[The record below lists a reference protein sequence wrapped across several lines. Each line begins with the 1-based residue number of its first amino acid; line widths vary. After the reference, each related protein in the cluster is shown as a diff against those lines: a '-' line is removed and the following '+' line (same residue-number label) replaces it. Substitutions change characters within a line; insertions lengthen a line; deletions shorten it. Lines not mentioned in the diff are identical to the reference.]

1 MAKTVNLDAMI
12 TREDFAAE
20 DLCMTSNIQTA
31 VSINDLQGNYLTSVI
46 RKPDF
51 QRETHDWTIDNVIK
65 FIDSVVKGQFIPSL
79 ILWKNSGGF
88 IFVIDGAHR
97 LSALLAWMK
106 DDYGDGPISRSFFQ
120 GYISE
125 EQKRVAESLR
135 KRINKEVGQYA
146 DYEKALVMTDG
157 YAEEFVKTARRLRSF
172 AFSIQWIT
180 GDVTTAEESF
190 YNINQRAVSINDT
203 ELKLIQSRKCDICIA
218 ARAVMYSGSGNKYWK
233 EFSNERQGE
242 IVTLSKKINELL
254 FEPRYDKPIKTL
266 DLPMCGKNQSN
277 LTFIFDLINFSA
289 TAKSQIDVDGTLTV
303 RRLTELKELLE
314 TISSKEPDSLGLHPI
329 VYFYSKKGNFRVS
342 AFYAVL
348 GFVKYIKDKKQMSNF
363 TSVRESFENFIYKYD
378 YVVDQINR
386 SLRST
391 KKSVPVLTR
400 FYIDVLKHLI
410 EGKNFDEVIQ
420 EIPKDSSYPKFL
432 LEQDEECV
440 ETSSFNSNR
449 KSEVFIKQAF
459 PGAMKCPI
467 CGGLL
472 HVNSISIDHIV
483 RKQDGGQSHSAN
495 GQATHFY
502 CNTTYKN

>member
-20 DLCMTSNIQTA
+20 DLCMSSNIQTA

-157 YAEEFVKTARRLRSF
+157 YTEEFVKTARRLRSF

-218 ARAVMYSGSGNKYWK
+218 ARAIMYSGSGNKYWK
-233 EFSNERQGE
+233 EFSNERQCE
-242 IVTLSKKINELL
+242 IVALAKKINELL

-277 LTFIFDLINFSA
+277 LTFIFDLMNFSA
-289 TAKSQIDVDGTLTV
+289 TGKSQVDADGTLTV
-303 RRLTELKELLE
+303 RCLAELKELLE

-348 GFVKYIKDKKQMSNF
+348 GFVKYIKEKKQMNNF

-391 KKSVPVLTR
+391 KKSVPVLTQ
-400 FYIDVLKHLI
+400 FYIDVLKYLI

-420 EIPKDSSYPKFL
+420 EISKDSSYPKFL
-432 LEQDEECV
+432 LEQDEEFI

-472 HVNSISIDHIV
+472 HVNSISIDHII
-483 RKQDGGQSHSAN
+483 RKQDGGQSHSTN
-495 GQATHFY
+495 GQAAHFY

>member
-157 YAEEFVKTARRLRSF
+157 YTEEFVKTARRLRSF

-218 ARAVMYSGSGNKYWK
+218 ARAIMYSGSGNKYWK
-233 EFSNERQGE
+233 EFSNERQCE
-242 IVTLSKKINELL
+242 IVALSKKINELL

-277 LTFIFDLINFSA
+277 LTFIFDLMNFSA
-289 TAKSQIDVDGTLTV
+289 TGKSQVDADGTLTV
-303 RRLTELKELLE
+303 RCLAELKELLE

-348 GFVKYIKDKKQMSNF
+348 GFVKYIKEKKQMNNF
-363 TSVRESFENFIYKYD
+363 TSVRESFESFIYKYD

-391 KKSVPVLTR
+391 KKSVPVLTQ
-400 FYIDVLKHLI
+400 FYIDVLKYLI

-420 EIPKDSSYPKFL
+420 EISKDSSYPKFL
-432 LEQDEECV
+432 LEQDEEFI

-472 HVNSISIDHIV
+472 HVNSISIDHII
-483 RKQDGGQSHSAN
+483 RKQDGGQSHSTN
-495 GQATHFY
+495 GQAAHFY

>member
-20 DLCMTSNIQTA
+20 DVGITSNIQTA
-31 VSINDLQGNYLTSVI
+31 ISINDLQGNFLTSVI

-51 QRETHDWTIDNVIK
+51 QRETRDWNVENVVK
-65 FIDSVVKGQFIPSL
+65 FIDSVIKGQFIPSL
-79 ILWKNSGGF
+79 ILWKNSSGY

-97 LSALLAWMK
+97 LSALLAWIK

-120 GYISE
+120 GYIPE
-125 EQKRVAESLR
+125 EQKKVADLLR
-135 KRINKEVGQYA
+135 KRINKEIGPYS
-146 DYEKALVMTDG
+146 DYEKALSIEDG
-157 YAEEFVKTARRLRSF
+157 YASEFVKTARKLRSF

-180 GDVTTAEESF
+180 GNVETAEESF

-203 ELKLIQSRKCDICIA
+203 ELKLIQSRKCDNCIA
-218 ARAVMYSGSGNKYWK
+218 ARAIMYSGSGNKYWK
-233 EFSNERQGE
+233 EFSDENQLE
-242 IVTLSKKINELL
+242 IVSLSKKINELL

-289 TAKSQIDVDGTLTV
+289 SSVSTVDNDGTLTIQ
-303 RRLTELKELLE
+303 RLKDLKNLLE

-329 VYFYSKKGNFRVS
+329 IYFYSKKGNFRVS
-342 AFYAVL
+342 AFYALL
-348 GFVKYIKDKKQMSNF
+348 GFVKYIKINNQLDDF
-363 TSVRESFENFIYKYD
+363 TSVREKFEEFIYKYD
-378 YVVDQINR
+378 YVIDQINR

-391 KKSVPVLTR
+391 KKSVPVLTQ
-400 FYIDVLKHLI
+400 FYIDVLKYLKDH
-410 EGKNFDEVIQ
+410 NSFDEIIS
-420 EIPKDSSYPKFL
+420 EFTKNDYYPKFL
-432 LEQDEECV
+432 IDQDEETI
-440 ETSSFNSNR
+440 ETENFNCNR

-472 HVNSISIDHIV
+472 HVNSISIDHII
-483 RKQDGGQSHSAN
+483 RKQDGGQSHSTN

>member
-157 YAEEFVKTARRLRSF
+157 YTEEFVKTARRLRSF

-218 ARAVMYSGSGNKYWK
+218 ARAIMYSGSGNKYWK
-233 EFSNERQGE
+233 EFSNERQCE
-242 IVTLSKKINELL
+242 IVALSKKINELL

-277 LTFIFDLINFSA
+277 LTFIFDLMNFSA
-289 TAKSQIDVDGTLTV
+289 TGKSQVDADGTLTV
-303 RRLTELKELLE
+303 RCLAELKELLE

-348 GFVKYIKDKKQMSNF
+348 GFVKYIKEKKQMNNF
-363 TSVRESFENFIYKYD
+363 TSVRESFESFIYKYD

-391 KKSVPVLTR
+391 KKSVPVLTQ
-400 FYIDVLKHLI
+400 FYIDVLKYLI
-410 EGKNFDEVIQ
+410 EGKNSDEVIQ
-420 EIPKDSSYPKFL
+420 EISKDSSYPKFL
-432 LEQDEECV
+432 LEQDEEFI

-472 HVNSISIDHIV
+472 HVNSISIDHII
-483 RKQDGGQSHSAN
+483 RKQDGGQSHSTN
-495 GQATHFY
+495 GQAAHFY

>member
-20 DLCMTSNIQTA
+20 DVGITSNIQTA
-31 VSINDLQGNYLTSVI
+31 ISINDLQGNFLTSVI

-51 QRETHDWTIDNVIK
+51 QRETRDWNAENVVK
-65 FIDSVVKGQFIPSL
+65 FINSVIKGQFIPSL
-79 ILWKNSGGF
+79 ILWKNSSGY

-97 LSALLAWMK
+97 LSALLAWIK

-120 GYISE
+120 GYIPE
-125 EQKRVAESLR
+125 EQKRAADLLR
-135 KRINKEVGQYA
+135 KRINKEVGPYS
-146 DYEKALVMTDG
+146 DYEKALSIEEG
-157 YAEEFVKTARRLRSF
+157 YTPDFVKTARKLRSF
-172 AFSIQWIT
+172 AFAIQWIT
-180 GDVTTAEESF
+180 GNVETAEESF

-233 EFSNERQGE
+233 EFSEEYQHE
-242 IVTLSKKINELL
+242 IVSLSKRINELL

-277 LTFIFDLINFSA
+277 LTFIFDLMNFSA
-289 TAKSQIDVDGTLTV
+289 ASSSNEDKDGALTIQ
-303 RRLTELKELLE
+303 RLQELKSLLE
-314 TISSKEPDSLGLHPI
+314 TVSSKTPDSLGLHPI
-329 VYFYSKKGNFRVS
+329 VYFYSKKGNFKVS
-342 AFYAVL
+342 AFYALL
-348 GFVKYIKDKKQMSNF
+348 GFVKYIKRHNQLNDF
-363 TSVRESFENFIYKYD
+363 TSVREKFEEFIYKYD
-378 YVVDQINR
+378 YVIDQINR

-391 KKSVPVLTR
+391 KKSVPVLTQ
-400 FYIDVLKHLI
+400 FYIDVLKYLKD
-410 EGKNFDEVIQ
+410 GKNFDEVISGLTKSN
-420 EIPKDSSYPKFL
+420 IYPKFF
-432 LEQDEECV
+432 LEQDKEFI
-440 ETSSFNSNR
+440 ETESFNSNR

-472 HVNSISIDHIV
+472 HVNSISIDHIF
-483 RKQDGGQSHSAN
+483 RKQDGGQSDASN

>member
-20 DLCMTSNIQTA
+20 DVGITSNIQTA
-31 VSINDLQGNYLTSVI
+31 ISINDLQGNFLTSVI

-51 QRETHDWTIDNVIK
+51 QRETRDWNVENVVR
-65 FIDSVVKGQFIPSL
+65 FIDSVIKGQFIPSL
-79 ILWKNSGGF
+79 ILWKNSSGY

-97 LSALLAWMK
+97 LSALLAWIK

-120 GYISE
+120 GYIPE
-125 EQKRVAESLR
+125 EQKKVAELLR
-135 KRINKEVGQYA
+135 KRINKEIRPYS
-146 DYEKALVMTDG
+146 DYEKALSIEDG
-157 YAEEFVKTARRLRSF
+157 YSPDFVKTARKLKSF
-172 AFSIQWIT
+172 AFAIQWIT
-180 GDVTTAEESF
+180 GNVETAEESF

-203 ELKLIQSRKCDICIA
+203 ELKLIQSRKCDNCIA

-233 EFSNERQGE
+233 EFSEETQLE
-242 IVTLSKKINELL
+242 IVSLSKIINELL

-277 LTFIFDLINFSA
+277 LSFIFDLINFSA
-289 TAKSQIDVDGTLTV
+289 TSILNEDNDGSLTIQRLIDLKS
-303 RRLTELKELLE
+303 LLE

-329 VYFYSKKGNFRVS
+329 IYFYSKKGNFRVS
-342 AFYAVL
+342 AFYALL
-348 GFVKYIKDKKQMSNF
+348 GFVKYIKEHNKLNDF
-363 TSVRESFENFIYKYD
+363 TSVREKFEEFIYKYD
-378 YVVDQINR
+378 YVIDQINR
-386 SLRST
+386 SLRTT
-391 KKSVPVLTR
+391 KKSVPVLTQ
-400 FYIDVLKHLI
+400 FYVDVLMHLKD
-410 EGKNFDEVIQ
+410 GKTSDEVIS
-420 EIPKDSSYPKFL
+420 ELTKSNIYPKFL
-432 LEQDEECV
+432 LEQDEETV
-440 ETSSFNSNR
+440 ETENFNSNR

-483 RKQDGGQSHSAN
+483 RKQDGGQGGTAN

>member
-157 YAEEFVKTARRLRSF
+157 YTEEFVKTARRLRSF

-218 ARAVMYSGSGNKYWK
+218 ARAIMYSGSGNKYWK
-233 EFSNERQGE
+233 EFSNERQCE
-242 IVTLSKKINELL
+242 IVALSKKINELL

-277 LTFIFDLINFSA
+277 LTFIFDLMNFSA
-289 TAKSQIDVDGTLTV
+289 TGKSQVDADGTLTV
-303 RRLTELKELLE
+303 RCLAELKELLE

-348 GFVKYIKDKKQMSNF
+348 GFVKYIKEKKQMNNF
-363 TSVRESFENFIYKYD
+363 TSVRESFEGFIYKYD

-391 KKSVPVLTR
+391 KKSVPVLTQ
-400 FYIDVLKHLI
+400 FYIDVLKYLI

-420 EIPKDSSYPKFL
+420 EISKDSSYPKFL
-432 LEQDEECV
+432 LEQDEEFI

-472 HVNSISIDHIV
+472 HVNSISIDHII
-483 RKQDGGQSHSAN
+483 RKQDGGQSHSTN
-495 GQATHFY
+495 GQAAHFY

>member
-20 DLCMTSNIQTA
+20 DVGITSNIQTA
-31 VSINDLQGNYLTSVI
+31 ISINDLQGNFLTSVI

-51 QRETHDWTIDNVIK
+51 QRETRDWNVENVVR
-65 FIDSVVKGQFIPSL
+65 FIDSVIKGQFIPSL
-79 ILWKNSGGF
+79 ILWKNSSGY

-97 LSALLAWMK
+97 LSALLAWIK

-120 GYISE
+120 GYIPE
-125 EQKRVAESLR
+125 EQKKVAELLR
-135 KRINKEVGQYA
+135 KRINKEVGPYS
-146 DYEKALVMTDG
+146 DYEKALSIEDG
-157 YAEEFVKTARRLRSF
+157 YTPEFVKTARKLRSF
-172 AFSIQWIT
+172 AFAIQWIT
-180 GDVTTAEESF
+180 GNVETAEASF

-203 ELKLIQSRKCDICIA
+203 ELKLIQSRKCDNCIA

-233 EFSNERQGE
+233 EFSEENQLE
-242 IVTLSKKINELL
+242 IVSLSKRINALL

-289 TAKSQIDVDGTLTV
+289 TSVLNEDNDGNLTIQRLID
-303 RRLTELKELLE
+303 LKKLLE
-314 TISSKEPDSLGLHPI
+314 SISSKEPDSLGLHPI
-329 VYFYSKKGNFRVS
+329 IYFYSKKGNFRVS
-342 AFYAVL
+342 AFYALL
-348 GFVKYIKDKKQMSNF
+348 GFVKHIKEQDQLNDF
-363 TSVRESFENFIYKYD
+363 TSVREKFEEFIYKYD
-378 YVVDQINR
+378 YVIDQINR

-391 KKSVPVLTR
+391 KKSVPVLTQL
-400 FYIDVLKHLI
+400 YIDVLKHLKD
-410 EGKNFDEVIQ
+410 GKSFDEVIS
-420 EIPKDSSYPKFL
+420 ELTRSNIYPKFL
-432 LEQDEECV
+432 IEQDEETI
-440 ETSSFNSNR
+440 EIESFNCNR

-459 PGAMKCPI
+459 PGATKCPI

-483 RKQDGGQSHSAN
+483 RKQDGGQGDTTN